1 MSVKIHPSW
10 QSVLAQEFEKSY
22 WQELTSFVKKE
33 YSETVCFPK
42 WEDIFRAFDL
52 TPFDSVKV
60 VILGQDPYHTPGAA
74 MGMCFSVPDGS
85 KTQPSLQNI
94 FKELESD
101 LWIKRYRKMEISQKR
116 WDLYEK
122 WAPEWAVRDSTVNE
136 EAEFWMQ
143 RLSFSEISTDLSDW
157 AEQWVLLLNSV
168 LTVRAHEAA
177 SHQKK
182 WWETFTDEVIRL
194 LSDKRENLVF
204 ILWWNY
210 AVSKKSLIDASKHCI
225 ITSPHPS
232 PFSVHKG
239 FFGSRPFSKTN
250 EYLDKNKINKILW

>member
-10 QSVLAQEFEKSY
+10 QWVLSEEFEKPY

-33 YSETVCFPK
+33 YSETICFPK
-42 WEDIFRAFDL
+42 GADIFRAFDL
-52 TPFDSVKV
+52 TPFENTKV

-74 MGMCFSVPDGS
+74 MGMCFSVPNGS

-94 FKELESD
+94 FKELASD
-101 LWIKRYRKMEISQKR
+101 LWTTRTQ
-116 WDLYEK
+116 
-122 WAPEWAVRDSTVNE
+122 TN
-136 EAEFWMQ
+136 
-143 RLSFSEISTDLSDW
+143 LSDW

-182 WWETFTDEVIRL
+182 WWEIFTDEVIRI
-194 LSDKRENLVF
+194 LSEKREHLVF
-204 ILWWNY
+204 ILWGNY
-210 AVSKKSLIDASKHCI
+210 AISKKSLIDEKKHHI

-250 EYLDKNKINKILW
+250 NYLKEWNMEEIVW